1 MTREELI
8 KKAKYGPHWYSE
20 EQIEQLVSSFEFEDE
35 IDKQLSFDIA
45 GVKNME
51 ELYAHEAE
59 NLLIQDFLPDELERR
74 FKSGFLSEAEIDE
87 MSGRI

>member
-1 MTREELI
+1 MTLKELI

-20 EQIEQLVSSFEFEDE
+20 EQIELLISSFEFKDE

-45 GVKNME
+45 GVTNME
-51 ELYAHEAE
+51 ELYEHEAE

-74 FKSGFLSEAEIDE
+74 FKSGFLSEAEME
-87 MSGRI
+87 ELSGSI